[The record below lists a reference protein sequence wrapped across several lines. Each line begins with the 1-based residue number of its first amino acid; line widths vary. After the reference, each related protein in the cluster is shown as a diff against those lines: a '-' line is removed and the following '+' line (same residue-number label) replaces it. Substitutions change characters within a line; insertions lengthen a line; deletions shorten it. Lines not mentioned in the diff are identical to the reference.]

1 VRIARLL
8 ATTVAVVAFA
18 LMFVTSDVR
27 GTALDDGDESDAISA
42 LDIGDAVVAARPP
55 RFLVP
60 PAKRAA
66 LFVDHRPPPSR
77 LMTSEVF
84 RPPQSRV

>member
-18 LMFVTSDVR
+18 LMFVTTDVR
-27 GTALDDGDESDAISA
+27 GNALDGGDESDAISV
-42 LDIGDAVVAARPP
+42 LGIGDAVVAARPP

-60 PAKRAA
+60 PAKRAS
-66 LFVDHRPPPSR
+66 FFFEHRPPPSR

-84 RPPQSRV
+84 RPPQSRG